1 MPDLPA
7 TYPPC
12 PKCKNGVMLPL
23 SGYVNSDNGDAI
35 ELRLATWMC
44 ATPDCGYAV
53 NTYSDA
59 VNSIPEKG
67 TDQEAFEEQEDEDED
82 ERR

>member
-1 MPDLPA
+1 MPDTPWTL
-7 TYPPC
+7 PPC
-12 PKCKNGVMLPL
+12 PKCQKGMLLPL
-23 SGYVNSDNGDAI
+23 SGYVNTDNGDAI

-44 ATPDCGYAV
+44 SNPECAYAV

-67 TDQEAFEEQEDEDED
+67 APGQEAFEEQDEEEDEG
-82 ERR
+82 R